1 VLRRAGETVTPN
13 LTTRLQAG
21 DEVAVLVD
29 IGRLERLRAG
39 DRQFIEPALQRRAE
53 RLSRIRR

>member
-1 VLRRAGETVTPN
+1 MLVIVLRRAGETVTPN

-39 DRQFIEPALQRRAE
+39 DRQFTEPALERR
-53 RLSRIRR
+53 